1 MRPESRVS
9 RPSLMADS
17 GLHRHP
23 IVFHL
28 VSHTSP
34 PTVDTHKTRY
44 PLTAL
49 GRLMHMRS
57 PATFHSATAPSLQP
71 SREIC
76 YVLYRCAVRTNE
88 SDHLLDSRMQGRNA
102 RVWIMASSIC
112 AVRVL

>member
-28 VSHTSP
+28 SP
-34 PTVDTHKTRY
+34 PTVDTHKTGY

-57 PATFHSATAPSLQP
+57 PATFHSDPFPALYALSLPSG
-71 SREIC
+71 ETC

-112 AVRVL
+112 AARVL